1 MRDKKET
8 ASQQNVLES
17 SQLSSLS
24 LHYIEKKD
32 TTAKQLSTRLN
43 CAENS
48 HGLIRMYVKKACPF
62 SVQQC
67 IYL

>member
-1 MRDKKET
+1 MRDKKT

-24 LHYIEKKD
+24 LHYIEKKE

-48 HGLIRMYVKKACPF
+48 HGLIRT
-62 SVQQC
+62 
-67 IYL
+67 